1 MIDLELLRWAT
12 PTQAKYVEAINTHGS
27 GRAAA
32 KAVGVAS
39 SAVQRSIQ
47 GLKRKAAL
55 HGYSPEHDMVHP
67 VPDGF
72 KVKGVSTY
80 YNSEG
85 KAAGQWVKSSADAEA
100 RDRALRAAV
109 EAMAGEIPR
118 LDPIEPPAASLA
130 RLANLY
136 VITDY
141 HLGAMAWREEGG
153 ADWDLKIAERT
164 LIGAFENMVARSPN
178 ARVGVLC
185 QLGDFLHADGLMPI
199 TPTSGHVLDADGRF
213 SKVVKIAIR
222 LLRRVIDM
230 MLMKHEEVHVL
241 CAEGN
246 HDLASS
252 VWLRH
257 MFAALYENE
266 PRVKVNLAE
275 LPFYAYQH
283 GEVMLAFHHGH
294 MKKLAEL
301 PLLFAT
307 QFSAMWGTTRKRYGH
322 AGHMHHE
329 DTKEHSG
336 MLITQHPT
344 LAARDAYASRH
355 GWHAERRASC
365 ITYHDRFGRVGEVTV
380 TPEMLEEA

>member
-1 MIDLELLRWAT
+1 MLDRELLRWAT
-12 PTQAKYVEAINTHGS
+12 PTQARYLEAAITHGS

-32 KAVGVAS
+32 AAIGTSHSNLNRAIQAVRA
-39 SAVQRSIQ
+39 
-47 GLKRKAAL
+47 KAAAS
-55 HGYSPEHDMVHP
+55 GYSPEHDMIHP

-100 RDRALRAAV
+100 RERAVRAAV
-109 EAMAGEIPR
+109 EAMSEEIPR

-141 HLGAMAWREEGG
+141 HLGALAWRDEGG

-164 LIGAFENMVARSPN
+164 LIGAFENMIARSPN

-185 QLGDFLHADGLMPI
+185 QLGDFLHADGLMPV

-230 MLMKHEEVHVL
+230 MLMKHEAVHVL
-241 CAEGN
+241 LAEGN
-246 HDLASS
+246 HDMASA

-266 PRVKVNLAE
+266 PRVQVNDSE

-283 GEVMLAFHHGH
+283 GDVMLAFHHGH
-294 MKKLAEL
+294 MKKLADL

-307 QFSAMWGTTRKRYGH
+307 QFSPMWGATRKRYGH

-344 LAARDAYASRH
+344 LAARDAYAARH

-365 ITYHDRFGRVGEVTV
+365 ITYHDRFGRVGDVTV
-380 TPEMLEEA
+380 TPEMLEEP